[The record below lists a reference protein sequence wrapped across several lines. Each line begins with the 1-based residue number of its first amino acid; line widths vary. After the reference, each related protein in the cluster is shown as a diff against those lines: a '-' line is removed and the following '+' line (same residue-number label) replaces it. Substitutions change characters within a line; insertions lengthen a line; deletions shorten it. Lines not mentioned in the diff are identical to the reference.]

1 MSMEM
6 TIFSLP
12 VYFLSFLY
20 AEVIVWKG
28 LVQGDRG
35 TEQVRLTLTRG
46 NHEVLRS
53 KLSFFSHKQLVH
65 SQYIMAIKQKRDD

>member
-1 MSMEM
+1 MEM

-28 LVQGDRG
+28 LVKGDRG
-35 TEQVRLTLTRG
+35 TEQVRLTHTRG

-53 KLSFFSHKQLVH
+53 KFNFFSHKELIH
-65 SQYIMAIKQKRDD
+65 SQ